1 MENGTATT
9 PTGASYVYR
18 LTLGSLISEEKSE
31 KLTLE
36 QGVSNLFDDEEK
48 KVAYYVVFLG
58 FRMVKRIYQPTEI
71 EAVFD
76 ITQSITDTTNTQA
89 TTVPPFDDVI
99 STLLRRTVKL
109 DYAPVNT
116 ANTSD
121 RVNIYTIAENC
132 FIHEVEPQLQRD
144 VNGTKM
150 CVKLH
155 IYSMDKLMTLNQ
167 YSKAYVARK
176 LGSGILKPE
185 SLAFGKW
192 AQTGDPLV
200 KTNIKGLRFLK
211 YDEQVVISDTTEE
224 GADNDEE
231 KTTMNIPSEFIQ
243 PYLVQYNESFY
254 DFLVRTAN
262 RCGEF
267 LFFENGEL
275 TLGLPDSGSPVVID
289 KFLSVTQRTPSP
301 APLDITPYT
310 RDSMKD
316 GNGQLKDLN
325 QTVIDKL
332 STGYPADAF
341 PAHTSSNAELAN
353 DEYIFPLFKSKFT
366 KLDRENYY
374 DRPAFK
380 ALNSIKAL
388 TTGTDII
395 SSIIVLG
402 VSEGLLAMSG
412 NSQIGTTNGMKEAHH
427 LAPYEKKEEQSDKE
441 KVVQFSSLNEEGWTT
456 INYYNDIH
464 KHEAEQQGKI
474 ISIDMGASFAYV
486 KLGQKISINGM
497 KGVYVIIKIQQ
508 DVMTQSLKIEAIP
521 AYYDE
526 NENNDKNKERFIP
539 PVEPVPVIR
548 KSGPQTAFIAD
559 NDDPKFQG
567 RVRVAY
573 PWQSLK
579 GALKAQLSSTEES
592 LVEAVEKKKRLEV
605 EKQELSLLKIRLQAE
620 IDNLKAFSKDSKEE
634 RERKLQDNADKRAQ
648 LEKDVEELK
657 NERTDFEKK
666 QADSSQK
673 ITKIEAEIATLTKD
687 SLKSSKDV
695 ADQKQN
701 EIATKKKEITEESNI
716 SNTLEVDIRNTD
728 KKIVAKEQK
737 IEQLKL
743 EEADMKEVAKGNGDT
758 IIADKQKECDHAAV
772 RINEIDRELKEE
784 DRRIADSQSQAEKIK
799 EHIDK
804 DVTDMAT
811 PWIRVVT
818 PMATPGGGTF
828 FRPQKGDE
836 VLINYDNDNVER
848 PYVVGSLFSKN
859 TLEPAEGF
867 ERNAAPGI
875 QFGVERQ
882 VSMAIMSP
890 NGHHIT
896 FSDPAKG
903 DKFLYNLNPGT
914 KFWGPTLGKS
924 AAILPN
930 SKDLAGGIHIGD
942 RYGVYEIEMSTH
954 DRCVN
959 IRSPFGN
966 VNVSAFTG
974 INIEAPN
981 GDINIKGKNVNI
993 QAGNNL
999 TLTSGNNI
1007 KPEGIGDPD
1016 VKCGSWLYKLGHS
1029 KASKIPLGFLT
1040 GFQAIAAGF
1049 LWLGHQI
1056 LTYGPG
1062 AANEELGPA
1071 AFADLSLFRHMFE
1084 IAVKPVEGT
1093 TLIKSKRYLKLEAGP
1108 GEVKVKADNFPNKDK
1123 INSLEKFYVELIE
1136 VLNDLME
1143 RVDNFYTS
1151 YDQMWTKA
1159 VNASVNYQELT
1170 TAFLKDPKDPDIRKK
1185 AFSFKIDEWDDDSFI
1200 GGGYPDK
1207 MKDEDVEFKG
1217 ATFTGDEKDE
1227 FFCNEMLDYAQKV
1240 YALHKHV
1247 LGLTSLLED
1256 YPDDNAFKKAAKDA
1270 FKDYAEEALQKWQ
1283 GKYGDDEP
1291 KEEFAEW
1298 VEDLFTRKKALR
1310 LFKRKLAAMYLVKLE
1325 DSDLNKE
1332 NKFFSLGFGE
1342 SDIVDSKVQTTF
1354 NWKNMMT
1361 RLDHKG
1367 TFGNK
1372 FMIYLMDGLWEPIK
1386 KRFQNPFKSV
1396 SENNAWASQSGQI
1409 LFSENDGSTL
1419 HFNGAKLES
1428 ETQSNLGNREQL
1440 LKVLLSL

>member
-48 KVAYYVVFLG
+48 DVAYYVVLLG
-58 FRMVKRIYQPTEI
+58 FKMTRRIYQPTEI

-76 ITQSITDTTNTQA
+76 ITQSITDTSGKKA
-89 TTVPPFDDVI
+89 TTVPPFEDVTE
-99 STLLRRTVKL
+99 TLLRRRVKL
-109 DYAPVNT
+109 EFAPVST
-116 ANTSD
+116 ANNSD
-121 RVNIYTIAENC
+121 RASVYTIAENC
-132 FIHEVEPQLQRD
+132 FIHEVEPQLLRD

-155 IYSMDKLMTLNQ
+155 IFSMDKLMTLNQ

-185 SLAFGKW
+185 SLAFGKLEK
-192 AQTGDPLV
+192 TGEPLV
-200 KTNIKGLRFLK
+200 ETNIKGLRFLK
-211 YDEQVVISDTTEE
+211 YDEQVVVPGT
-224 GADNDEE
+224 NDEQ
-231 KTTMNIPSEFIQ
+231 TTMNIPSEFIQ

-254 DFLVRTAN
+254 DFLVRTSN

-275 TLGLPDSGSPVVID
+275 TLGLPDSGDPVVID
-289 KFLSVTQRTPSP
+289 NFLSVTQRSTSP
-301 APLDITPYT
+301 APLDIKPYN

-325 QTVIDKL
+325 QTVINKL
-332 STGYPADAF
+332 STGYPEDAF
-341 PAHTSSNAELAN
+341 PANTSSNAELAN
-353 DEYIFPLFKSKFT
+353 DEYIFPLYKDKFSKL
-366 KLDRENYY
+366 KRENYY

-388 TTGTDII
+388 TTGTDIVA
-395 SSIIVLG
+395 SIVGLG
-402 VSEGLLAMSG
+402 VAEGLLVMTG
-412 NSQIGTTNGMKEAHH
+412 NSQTNNTNQQKGEHH
-427 LAPYEKKEEQSDKE
+427 LKPYDNKEEQSDKN

-456 INYYNDIH
+456 IDYYHDIH
-464 KHEAEQQGKI
+464 KHEVEQQSKI
-474 ISIDMGASFAYV
+474 ICIDMGAGFADV
-486 KLGQKISINGM
+486 KLGQKISIKGM
-497 KGVYVIIKIQQ
+497 TGVYVIIRIQQ
-508 DVMTQSLKIEAIP
+508 DEMIHSLQIEAIP
-521 AYYDE
+521 AYFDE
-526 NENNDKNKERFIP
+526 DNKDTVKFIP

-559 NDDPKFQG
+559 NEDPKYQG

-605 EKQELSLLKIRLQAE
+605 EKQKLSLLKIRLQAE

-737 IEQLKL
+737 IKQLKL

-859 TLEPAEGF
+859 TLEPAEGI
-867 ERNAAPGI
+867 ERKAAPGM
-875 QFGVERQ
+875 QFGTSRQ
-882 VSMAIMSP
+882 VSMSIMSP

-896 FSDPAKG
+896 FSDPDKG
-903 DKFLYNLNPGT
+903 DKFIYGLNPGAQ
-914 KFWGPTLGKS
+914 FWGPIVGGGFS
-924 AAILPN
+924 MLP
-930 SKDLAGGIHIGD
+930 KDRDLAGGIHIGD

-954 DRCVN
+954 DRYINVK
-959 IRSPFGN
+959 SPFGT

-974 INIEAPN
+974 INIDAPN

-1007 KPEGIGDPD
+1007 VPEGIGDPD

-1185 AFSFKIDEWDDDSFI
+1185 AFSFNIDEWDDDSFI

-1240 YALHKHV
+1240 YALHQHV

-1283 GKYGDDEP
+1283 GKYGDNEP

-1386 KRFQNPFKSV
+1386 NKFQNPFKSV